1 MENKNIRVKDY
12 PGILSKAQAI
22 VRTTGINPTM
32 PGYEMLV
39 KAVVIAKVQKSTQN
53 IYNQVAIQSSVVPAF
68 KPLTESEE
76 ERHPVKQMIL
86 ESMRSAGIESDVK
99 FFIKELAEE
108 M

>member
-39 KAVVIAKVQKSTQN
+39 KAVTIVKVQKNTNN
-53 IYNQVAIQSSVVPAF
+53 IYNQVASQTSVVPSF
-68 KPLTESEE
+68 KPLTASEE
-76 ERHPVKQMIL
+76 ERHPVKQLIL
-86 ESMRSAGIESDVK
+86 ECMRSSGIDSDVK

-108 M
+108 L